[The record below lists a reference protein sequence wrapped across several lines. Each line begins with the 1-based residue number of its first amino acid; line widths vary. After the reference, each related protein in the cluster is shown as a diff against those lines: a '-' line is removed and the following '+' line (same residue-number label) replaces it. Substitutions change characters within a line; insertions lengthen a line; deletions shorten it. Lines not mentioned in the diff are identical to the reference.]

1 MKYTY
6 FSTERGGR
14 LHYDYSA
21 LMNGKS
27 VARIKGSSPNCSGL
41 FCTIFMPK
49 NNTRQWYWV
58 DNNNNIRHASE
69 HRRYDNID
77 WIGTVKDHKKRKKD
91 NLLSK
96 HWIARKYSWVQPKEL
111 EDDIIY
117 QPHNLYKVFDKFF
130 ECDHITHPE
139 VLLGYY
145 GYTKPDREGL
155 NMNDMLEQDI
165 RYLNVDLD
173 YSIDQLRKRKNIVV
187 YKEDIRHW
195 ARSWFLGGGHVGDD
209 YEEYYN
215 MIACRLNE
223 ARRYPMCIQIVLDR
237 YNIPYEMWSLD
248 SGNYN
253 IFGFDKNLSR
263 YETEDCDS
271 ILKEHLHYMVDGW
284 IDRYVSEYPSIFRHE
299 I

>member
-1 MKYTY
+1 MKYSY

-248 SGNYN
+248 SGDYN

>member
-1 MKYTY
+1 MKYSY
-6 FSTERGGR
+6 FSTDRGGR
-14 LHYDYSA
+14 IHYHYSA
-21 LMNGKS
+21 LINGDS
-27 VARIKGSSPNCSGL
+27 VARINGTCGL

-49 NNTRQWYWV
+49 NNTRQWYWE

-77 WIGTVKDHKKRKKD
+77 WIGAMQDVKKRSKD
-91 NLLSK
+91 NILSK
-96 HWIARKYSWVQPKEL
+96 HWIARKYNYFQPKEL
-111 EDDIIY
+111 ENDIIS

-130 ECDHITHPE
+130 ECDYILHPE
-139 VLLGYY
+139 VLLGYH

-155 NMNDMLEQDI
+155 SQNDALEQDI

-195 ARSWFLGGGHVGDD
+195 ARSWFLGGGQVGDD

-215 MIACRLNE
+215 MIACRLNS
-223 ARRYPMCIQIVLDR
+223 ARKYTTSIQIALDR

-253 IFGFDKNLSR
+253 IFGFNNDISR
-263 YETEDCDS
+263 YETDGSDP
-271 ILKEHLHYMVDGW
+271 ILKNHLHYMVDDW
-284 IDRYVSEYPSIFRHE
+284 IDRYMSENP
-299 I
+299 

>member
-1 MKYTY
+1 
-6 FSTERGGR
+6 
-14 LHYDYSA
+14 
-21 LMNGKS
+21 
-27 VARIKGSSPNCSGL
+27 
-41 FCTIFMPK
+41 
-49 NNTRQWYWV
+49 
-58 DNNNNIRHASE
+58 
-69 HRRYDNID
+69 
-77 WIGTVKDHKKRKKD
+77 
-91 NLLSK
+91 
-96 HWIARKYSWVQPKEL
+96 
-111 EDDIIY
+111 
-117 QPHNLYKVFDKFF
+117 
-130 ECDHITHPE
+130 
-139 VLLGYY
+139 
-145 GYTKPDREGL
+145 
-155 NMNDMLEQDI
+155 MNDMLEQDI

-299 I
+299 V

>member
-263 YETEDCDS
+263 YETEGTDTL
-271 ILKEHLHYMVDGW
+271 LKEHLHHMVDGW
-284 IDRYVSEYPSIFRHE
+284 IDRYMSEYP
-299 I
+299 

>member
-155 NMNDMLEQDI
+155 NMNDMLEEDI

-299 I
+299 V

>member
-248 SGNYN
+248 SGDYN

-271 ILKEHLHYMVDGW
+271 ILKEHLHYMVDDW
-284 IDRYVSEYPSIFRHE
+284 IDRYMSENP
-299 I
+299 

>member
-271 ILKEHLHYMVDGW
+271 ILKEHLHYMVDDW
-284 IDRYVSEYPSIFRHE
+284 IDRYMSENP
-299 I
+299 

>member
-195 ARSWFLGGGHVGDD
+195 AKSWFLGGGQVGDD

-271 ILKEHLHYMVDGW
+271 ILKEHLHYMVDDW
-284 IDRYVSEYPSIFRHE
+284 IDRYMSENP
-299 I
+299 